1 MNKRSFL
8 HMSIIMGMFVLLNTF
23 VLNKDPI
30 QPPSSESLA
39 TIDIEHLPVGALK
52 NSVGHTICS
61 TVTLGDAFVTLS
73 SDNLP
78 KTLLKNNDKVHL
90 IKKCENGILI
100 YSSKIS
106 PLMESYPA
114 LSDGDELLILSNLS
128 SSDPK
133 VSPATYTEGKIHFL
147 AEVPETDGIAVI
159 ETIDGLAFSGLWDNE
174 KEEIT
179 SAAMMEDLKNFVANN
194 QMSTNTKEEKFYCL
208 ENDLMQVVFS
218 DRGGAISE
226 INLKLNG
233 KTDKTSTI
241 LPVALDRKI
250 AKQDPLNNKY
260 PLQRAYIADGTG
272 HTTYKESVEGGY
284 IPLIRRDILDKHG
297 KTSFKVPAKNYAL
310 ALINQKKPE
319 VSTFRVAGFTKD
331 SIQFK
336 GHIQG
341 KEVTRSYKMVKNSPY
356 TLEMVNSVNGN
367 IPSLVISSGIPEVES
382 DTGGSTPALLY
393 YNFDGKKM
401 KLKSFKMPKE
411 TLDYDNISPNWVA
424 NTNGFFATILN
435 PKGENPK
442 EIYSSKIEGKDCPS
456 RVTLVDVD
464 KALNPNT
471 KFPGYV
477 LFTPYKASA
486 VPSSSYFYCGPL
498 EKSVL
503 TTVDKAL
510 SNEQT
515 GANPEFI
522 KALTVRGWLTFVTD
536 PFSKFMNIIIDFY
549 HMITGSWG
557 VSIILLTITLH
568 MILYPF
574 SAKAFKSM
582 IKMRKL
588 APKLKDLESK
598 YKNDPKRL
606 RMEQAMF
613 YKNEGVNPLSS
624 LLPMLLP
631 IPFFIGMFD
640 LLRTKFAMRGV
651 VFIPGWIDNLT
662 APDVVFSWG
671 VNIPFLGNE
680 FHLLPILGALAMHFS
695 QKFGASMQPAKKNPT
710 DMEKSMQSMGPI
722 LTVVFLFFFY
732 NLPSGLNIYLIVS
745 SLLRMLQQWYVNR
758 KFGDKN
764 PGVSIVKNK

>member
-1 MNKRSFL
+1 MNKRSL
-8 HMSIIMGMFVLLNTF
+8 WHMAIMMGAFVLLNTF
-23 VLNKDPI
+23 VFNKDPVAAP
-30 QPPSSESLA
+30 QSESIA
-39 TIDIEHLPVGALK
+39 SIDISHLPVGALK

-78 KTLLKNNDKVHL
+78 KTLLKGKDKVHL

-106 PLMESYPA
+106 PIMESHPA
-114 LSDGDELLILSNLS
+114 LVSGDEFLILSNLS
-128 SSDPK
+128 SSEPK
-133 VSPATYTEGKIHFL
+133 VSPATFTEGKVSFL
-147 AEVPETDGIAVI
+147 AEAPLTDGIVVI

-174 KEEIT
+174 QQEIT
-179 SAAMMEDLKNFVANN
+179 YASSMQDIQSFVASNN
-194 QMSTNTKEEKFYCL
+194 FSSNVSEEKFYCL
-208 ENDLMQVVFS
+208 ENDLIQVVFS
-218 DRGGAISE
+218 DKGGAISE
-226 INLKLNG
+226 INLKLKDG
-233 KTDKTSTI
+233 KDSSSTI
-241 LPVALDRKI
+241 LPVGLDKKI
-250 AKQDPLNNKY
+250 AKESPLNNKY
-260 PLQRAYIADGTG
+260 PLQRSYVASADG

-297 KTSFKVPAKNYAL
+297 KTSFKVPATHYAL
-310 ALINQKKPE
+310 ALINKNKPQ
-319 VSTFRVAGFTKD
+319 VNSFSVTSFTKD

-341 KEVTRSYKMVKNSPY
+341 KEVTRSYTLAKDAPY
-356 TLEMVNSVNGN
+356 TVEMVNSVNGN
-367 IPSLVISSGIPEVES
+367 IGDLVISSGIPEVES
-382 DTGGSTPALLY
+382 ETGGSNPALLY

-401 KLKSFKMPKE
+401 KLQSFKMPKE
-411 TLDYDNISPNWVA
+411 TLTYGNISPNWIA

-442 EIYSSKIEGKDCPS
+442 EIFSAKIDGKDAPS
-456 RVTLVDVD
+456 RITLVDVD
-464 KALNPNT
+464 KGLNPSD
-471 KFPGYV
+471 KFPGYT
-477 LFTPYKASA
+477 LFTPYKASV
-486 VPSSSYFYCGPL
+486 VPSSAYFYCGPL

-503 TTVDKAL
+503 TTVDTAL

-515 GANPEFI
+515 GASPEFI
-522 KALTVRGWLTFVTD
+522 KALTVRGWLTFISD

-568 MILYPF
+568 MLLYPF

-588 APKLKDLESK
+588 APKLKDIESK
-598 YKNDPKRL
+598 YKNDLKRL
-606 RMEQAMF
+606 RMEQAML

-624 LLPMLLP
+624 ILPMLLP

-640 LLRTKFAMRGV
+640 LIRTKFAMRGV
-651 VFIPGWIDNLT
+651 PFIPGWINNLT

-671 VNIPFLGNE
+671 VNIPFIGNE
-680 FHLLPILGALAMHFS
+680 LHLLPILGALAMHYS
-695 QKFGASMQPAKKNPT
+695 QKFATSMQPKKKNPT
-710 DMEKSMQSMGPI
+710 DMEKQMQSMGPI
-722 LTVVFLFFFY
+722 LTVIFLFFFY
-732 NLPSGLNIYLIVS
+732 NLPSGLNIYLIIS
-745 SLLRMLQQWYVNR
+745 SLLRVVQQWYVNK

-764 PGVSIVKNK
+764 PGVSTIKSK